1 MKFAT
6 FILLIALFMPTNSWA
21 QSILP
26 LSCDDVIKI
35 EVWRYRGEVWHCP
48 TKEGYHYVVITYLT
62 KEALTR
68 SAQVYEAT
76 EKTIVMVDNCKIY
89 TRPVQIKAQGRLIQS
104 DAPTWDNFRGYKAV
118 IITKKTKEAAFEAA
132 RLICPDKA
140 PTVMLTDGS

>member
-35 EVWRYRGEVWHCP
+35 EIWRLRGEVWHCP
-48 TKEGYHYVVITYLT
+48 TKEGYSYVVMAYLT
-62 KEALTR
+62 EQALTR

-76 EKTIVMVDNCKIY
+76 EKIIVTVDNCKIY